1 MSVAVVTDSTADL
14 PPALLERWQVNSLP
28 LTVQFGDQSY
38 RDGLDIDLPE
48 IIRRIQAGEKIPGTS
63 QVPPG
68 VFAQTYAALLE
79 QHEAVI
85 SLHISGGLSGTV
97 DSARLAA
104 REFGGRVT
112 VFDTRTATLPQGL
125 LVLRAA
131 QAAAE
136 GQSAEQ
142 IAALLER
149 LIPLSGLRFSLESL
163 DYLRQNGRIGGA
175 AGLLGSVL
183 NIRPVL
189 TVQAGKVEAAAKVR
203 GTRRAL
209 ESMVS
214 YLRIVTEQ
222 HGETELAYVLTP
234 GGEDTLA
241 LLRAE
246 VAALNLPVRDLGEFM
261 VGGVIGA
268 HVGPGGFG
276 LATLPLR

>member
-14 PPALLERWQVNSLP
+14 PPALLERWNVTSLP
-28 LTVQFGDQSY
+28 LTVQFDNDSY
-38 RDGLDIDLPE
+38 RDGLDIALPE
-48 IIRRIQAGEKIPGTS
+48 MIQRIQAGEKIPGTS

-68 VFAQTYAALLE
+68 VFMQTYAALLE
-79 QHEAVI
+79 QHEAVV
-85 SLHISGGLSGTV
+85 SLHLSGGLSGTV
-97 DSARLAA
+97 ESARLAA
-104 REFGGRVT
+104 REFGGRVL
-112 VFDTRTATLPQGL
+112 VFDTFTTTLPQGL
-125 LVLRAA
+125 LALRAA
-131 QAAAE
+131 QAAAA

-149 LIPLSGLRFSLESL
+149 LIPLTGLRFSLESL

-189 TVQAGKVEAAAKVR
+189 TVRGGKVEAAAKVR

-214 YLRIVTEQ
+214 HVRSVTEQ
-222 HGETELAYVLTP
+222 HGETELAYVVTP
-234 GGEDTLA
+234 GGENTLA

-246 VAALNLPVRDLGEFM
+246 VAAQQLPVRELGEFM
-261 VGGVIGA
+261 VGSVIGA

-276 LATLPLR
+276 LATLPLK